1 MVRQIKLNQI
11 DDVMK
16 EVVIDLV
23 AATTLNWTA
32 RVKKATPVF
41 SSDNYTQSELDAL
54 PEFFKQSILKHKGGD
69 LRAAW
74 QTKIQKFKGTIINN
88 VETIAVIPTILR
100 RGGKWFSSLGKAKNT
115 GTKIF
120 CISGNV
126 NNPCNVEEEMGVSLK
141 EGSEGVKMY
150 YEIAKIA
157 YQEGFMAGLQK

>member
-1 MVRQIKLNQI
+1 MARQIKLNQI

-74 QTKIQKFKGTIINN
+74 QTKIQKFKGTITNNLPYAEPVCFGINLP
-88 VETIAVIPTILR
+88 PTW
-100 RGGKWFSSLGKAKNT
+100 GGQYRTRQNT
-115 GTKIF
+115 VAGF
-120 CISGNV
+120 
-126 NNPCNVEEEMGVSLK
+126 PEL
-141 EGSEGVKMY
+141 
-150 YEIAKIA
+150 IAKELTTNYIPRQLA
-157 YQEGFMAGLQK
+157 RIVRKK